1 MDYARKRLEAGLTEE
16 DLAKEG
22 LESRLQ
28 NAMKQGQAEFDP
40 RLSVYS
46 REGNTVC
53 LMKVIMLMYSLPVAE
68 DRHFL
73 LNLLHI
79 MYQLQSFRI
88 AEYFAKVRPYI
99 FVSFI

>member
-1 MDYARKRLEAGLTEE
+1 MIYATQGTATE
-16 DLAKEG
+16 LCGAPHN
-22 LESRLQ
+22 S
-28 NAMKQGQAEFDP
+28 
-40 RLSVYS
+40 
-46 REGNTVC
+46 VC

>member
-1 MDYARKRLEAGLTEE
+1 MQSDFSEIPLFTGYLSFLNNITAFIRQTE
-16 DLAKEG
+16 LCGAPHN
-22 LESRLQ
+22 S
-28 NAMKQGQAEFDP
+28 
-40 RLSVYS
+40 
-46 REGNTVC
+46 VC